1 MLGIDRKMNEDV
13 DEVGS
18 LDSLGTVVAR
28 YLPLGSLHVVFAS
41 VVDVLLATRWSTKYN
56 TRQSGGHMLC

>member
-18 LDSLGTVVAR
+18 LDSLGMVAAR
-28 YLPLGSLHVVFAS
+28 YLPLESLHVVFAS
-41 VVDVLLATRWSTKYN
+41 IVDAVLATRQSMKYN
-56 TRQSGGHMLC
+56 ARQSGGHMPC